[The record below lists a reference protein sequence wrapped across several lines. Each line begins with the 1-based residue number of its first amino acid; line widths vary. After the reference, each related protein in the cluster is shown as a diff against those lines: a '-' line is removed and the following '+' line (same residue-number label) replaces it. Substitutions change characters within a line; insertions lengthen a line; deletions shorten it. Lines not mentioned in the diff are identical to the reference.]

1 MMRRKVP
8 LHGQRIVITGSGG
21 GIGVAATSALERCG
35 ARVTG
40 IDNSGAPGMIDA
52 DVRDRDAMVT
62 AMADAAARM
71 GGIDT
76 LINNAGIGRAHD
88 AGDFPDED
96 ARLVMDVNFY
106 GSWIATAAALPH
118 LIESR
123 GHVINIASG
132 LAKIDL
138 PYATAYSAS
147 KRALAA
153 YSAALAI
160 EYSGRVAV
168 TTLYPGY
175 IRTPIHDV
183 SAASGVG
190 LDGLVRADTVEGAAA
205 AIVKACERRPRSS
218 TTSIRSAA
226 ELWAAGRFPRST
238 EWVLAARMKRWA
250 RERPVP
256 AFLRYPDD
264 RFLSEGL

>member
-1 MMRRKVP
+1 MGRKVP
-8 LHGQRIVITGSGG
+8 LLGQRIVITGGGG
-21 GIGVAATSALERCG
+21 GIGRAAMSALEEKG
-35 ARVTG
+35 AVVTG
-40 IDNSGAPGMIDA
+40 IDNSGAPEMIDA
-52 DVRDRDAMVT
+52 DVRDRDAMVA
-62 AMADAAARM
+62 AMADAAAHM

-88 AGDFPDED
+88 SGDFPDDD

-106 GSWIATAAALPH
+106 GAWTATAAGLPH
-118 LIESR
+118 LIESH
-123 GHVINIASG
+123 GHVINVASG

-160 EYSGRVAV
+160 EYSGRLAV

-175 IRTPIHDV
+175 IRTAIHDIP
-183 SAASGVG
+183 SSSGVG
-190 LDGLVRADTVEGAAA
+190 LDGLVRADTIEGAAA
-205 AIVKACERRPRSS
+205 AIVKACERRPRSI
-218 TTSIRSAA
+218 TTSIRSTA

-238 EWVLAARMKRWA
+238 ERVLAARMRRWA
-250 RERPVP
+250 KDRPVP
-256 AFLRYPDD
+256 PFLRYPDD
-264 RFLSEGL
+264 RFQPEGS